1 MSVVHPPSFLLFPS
15 ACHCFVLPSITVSA
29 TLKNKL
35 DNLRLVPFSQRLDG
49 KCFKQSVK
57 GAGVF
62 ENNFRLCMCVRESQ
76 QSIVTVYSGSR
87 FFRVLSS
94 FPHKADP
101 PKSGG
106 FSKKTAWWSSHF
118 ENIIWVNNFEAQLAL
133 RIHPGC
139 VFHPHPLFPHPW
151 FHCFL
156 LPEKISGQPTQA
168 PFTLALCPRPTLP
181 SDPWSQDPM
190 PWPPFASMD
199 PSPLDPLSH
208 APFGFFT
215 HQIIQNINILIQLL
229 QHAECFVHR

>member
-49 KCFKQSVK
+49 KCFKQCVK

-133 RIHPGC
+133 RIHPVC

-156 LPEKISGQPTQA
+156 LPEKSVDSPPKRLSPWHSARGPHSHLTHDHRTQ
-168 PFTLALCPRPTLP
+168 CPGPPLRPWTHHLLTHCPTLP
-181 SDPWSQDPM
+181 LA
-190 PWPPFASMD
+190 F
-199 PSPLDPLSH
+199 
-208 APFGFFT
+208 
-215 HQIIQNINILIQLL
+215 LL
-229 QHAECFVHR
+229 TR